1 MPNGSLGGPAPDR
14 LGRSY
19 VRPGERTVVVT
30 TESTKELRDLASLA
44 RDFEL
49 AEAYLD
55 HYLTGDI
62 EGDEEYASPLDA
74 MWMIAVILYARAFS
88 NGVRHAAKPELV
100 DASSDEAAMHKYV
113 LDVRNK
119 YLAHS
124 VNGFES
130 VDVVAFLTASSFAK
144 PAITGIGH
152 IHNAL
157 SRMDRPSAEA
167 FRQLCQRH
175 SQALRRRMESTHVAI
190 TQELVDL
197 GPDAAYG
204 LKAHSTVDIDQSAAD
219 RRRK

>member
-1 MPNGSLGGPAPDR
+1 MSNGSLEGTASTRIGA
-14 LGRSY
+14 SY
-19 VRPGERTVVVT
+19 ARPGERAVIVT

-49 AEAYLD
+49 AEAYLE
-55 HYLTGDI
+55 HYLAGDI

-74 MWMIAVILYARAFS
+74 MWMTAAILYARAFS

-100 DASSDEAAMHKYV
+100 DASSDEGTMHKYV

-152 IHNAL
+152 VHNAL

-167 FRQLCQRH
+167 FRRLCRRH

-190 TQELVDL
+190 TQELMEL
-197 GPDAAYG
+197 GPDAAYA
-204 LKAHSTVDIDQSAAD
+204 LKDHSTVDIDQSAAD